1 MDLDT
6 IRAALGELQEDPD
19 RSGAWQTL
27 DAALGEVDSANGAP
41 LEVQRL
47 LHAAASEHGTR
58 GEWEAH
64 SRLLEIEAGIVP
76 DARAR
81 ADLMLEVGRVY
92 QDELLNETA
101 AEKTYAS
108 ILEAQHSPSD

>member
-27 DAALGEVDSANGAP
+27 DAAVGDGNGAGDAP

-64 SRLLEIEAGIVP
+64 SRLLEIEAGIAS
-76 DARAR
+76 DEIGRAH
-81 ADLMLEVGRVY
+81 V
-92 QDELLNETA
+92 
-101 AEKTYAS
+101 
-108 ILEAQHSPSD
+108 